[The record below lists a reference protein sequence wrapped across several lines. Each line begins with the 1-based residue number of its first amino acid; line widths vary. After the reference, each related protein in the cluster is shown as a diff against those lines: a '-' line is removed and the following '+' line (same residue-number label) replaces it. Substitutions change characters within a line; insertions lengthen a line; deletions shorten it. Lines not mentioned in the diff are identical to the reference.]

1 MAADSEPESEV
12 FEITD
17 FTTASEWERFI
28 SKVEEVLN
36 DWKLIG
42 NSLGKPLEKG
52 IFTSGTWEEKSDEI
66 SFADFKFSVTHH
78 YLVQDSTDKEGKD
91 EVLEDVIPQSMQ
103 DLLCMNNDFPPRAHC
118 LVRWYGLREFVV
130 IAPAANHDAVLSES
144 KCNLLLSS
152 VSIALGNTGCQ
163 VPLFVQIHHKWR
175 RMYVGECQGH
185 GVRTDF
191 EMVHLRKVPNQYTH
205 LSGLLD
211 IFKSKIGCPLTPLPP
226 VSIAIR
232 FTYVL
237 QDWQQY
243 FWPQQPPDID
253 ALVGGEVGGLEF
265 GKLPF
270 GACEDPISELHLA
283 TTWPH
288 LTEGIIVDNDVYSD
302 LDPIQAPHWSVR
314 VRKAENPQCLLG
326 DFVTEF
332 FKICRRKE
340 STDEILGRSTFEEEG
355 REIADITHALS
366 KLTEPAP
373 VPIHKLSVSN
383 MVHSAKK
390 KIRKHRGVEE
400 SPLNNDVLNTIL
412 LVLSNT
418 FLVLDDIDITHALS
432 KLTEP
437 APVPVHKLPVSNMVH
452 SAKKKIRKHRG
463 VEESPLNNDVL
474 NTILLFLFPD
484 AASEKPLDGSSSTD
498 NNNPVSES
506 EGYNLYNQFKSAPSD
521 SLTYKLALCLCMI
534 NFYHGGLKGVAHLW
548 QEFVLE
554 MRFRWENNFLIP
566 GLASGPPD
574 LRCCLLHQKL
584 QMLNCCIERKKA
596 RDEGRKTNT
605 SDMYPGDAGRAGD
618 QLGPDNLKDM
628 DKEKGD
634 VGKSWDSWS
643 DSEEEFFECLSDT
656 EELKGNGQ
664 ESSKKGGP
672 KEMTSLKPEG
682 RLYQHGKLTLL
693 HNGEPLY
700 IPVTQEPAPM
710 TEDLLEEQSEVLAKL
725 GTSAE
730 GAHLRARMQSAC
742 LLSDMESFKAAN
754 PGCFLE
760 DFVRW
765 YSPRDYIEE
774 EVIDEKGNMVLKGEL
789 SARMKIPSN
798 MWVEAWETA
807 KPIPARR
814 QRRLFDDTRE
824 AEKVLHYLAVQ
835 KPADLA
841 RHLLPCVIHAAVLKV
856 KEEENLENISS
867 VKKIIK
873 QIITH
878 SSKVL
883 HFPNPEDKKL
893 EEIIHQITNVEA
905 IIARARSL
913 KAKFGTEKCE
923 QEEEKE
929 DLERFVSC
937 LLEQPEVLVV
947 GAGRG
952 HAGRIIHK
960 LFVNAHRAAAMAP
973 PEEEL
978 KRMGSPEERRQNSVS
993 DFPPPA
999 GRELILRT
1007 TVPRP
1012 APYSRALP
1020 QRMYS
1025 VLTKED
1031 FRLAGAFSSDTS
1043 FF

>member
-1 MAADSEPESEV
+1 MAIECRGNIPGNGNKVLISRGDEPLK
-12 FEITD
+12 
-17 FTTASEWERFI
+17 R
-28 SKVEEVLN
+28 
-36 DWKLIG
+36 
-42 NSLGKPLEKG
+42 
-52 IFTSGTWEEKSDEI
+52 
-66 SFADFKFSVTHH
+66 
-78 YLVQDSTDKEGKD
+78 
-91 EVLEDVIPQSMQ
+91 
-103 DLLCMNNDFPPRAHC
+103 R
-118 LVRWYGLREFVV
+118 YGLREFVV
-130 IAPAANHDAVLSES
+130 IAPAANNDAVLSES

-152 VSIALGNTGCQ
+152 VQ

-175 RMYVGECQGH
+175 RLYVGECQGP

-270 GACEDPISELHLA
+270 GACEDPIS
-283 TTWPH
+283 
-288 LTEGIIVDNDVYSD
+288 D
-302 LDPIQAPHWSVR
+302 LDPVQAPHWSVR
-314 VRKAENPQCLLG
+314 VRKADNPQCLLG

-355 REIADITHALS
+355 REVADITHALS

-383 MVHSAKK
+383 MVHTAKK
-390 KIRKHRGVEE
+390 KIRKQRGVEE
-400 SPLNNDVLNTIL
+400 SPLNND
-412 LVLSNT
+412 
-418 FLVLDDIDITHALS
+418 
-432 KLTEP
+432 
-437 APVPVHKLPVSNMVH
+437 
-452 SAKKKIRKHRG
+452 
-463 VEESPLNNDVL
+463 
-474 NTILLFLFPD
+474 FLFPD
-484 AASEKPLDGSSSTD
+484 AASEKPLDGTSSTD
-498 NNNPVSES
+498 NSNPTLES
-506 EGYNLYNQFKSAPSD
+506 EEYNLYNQFKSAPSG

-596 RDEGRKTNT
+596 RDEGRKTSPSDNVTNT
-605 SDMYPGDAGRAGD
+605 YSGDAGKSGD

-628 DKEKGD
+628 DKEKGE

-664 ESSKKGGP
+664 ESGKKGGP
-672 KEMTSLKPEG
+672 KEMASLKPEG
-682 RLYQHGKLTLL
+682 RLHQHGKLTLL

-700 IPVTQEPAPM
+700 IPVTQVAVIYDISFVVCLTGLIFLLLHIILKLKPLKFQTLEISLKCAVNPLPLHQKKKKFALAAVLFEVTIKIYNVSDSPNSAFSKKSYSRALSFCASQEPAPM

-774 EVIDEKGNMVLKGEL
+774 EVIDEKGNMGEGRGNSEL
-789 SARMKIPSN
+789 LVRKITWKS
-798 MWVEAWETA
+798 
-807 KPIPARR
+807 
-814 QRRLFDDTRE
+814 
-824 AEKVLHYLAVQ
+824 
-835 KPADLA
+835 
-841 RHLLPCVIHAAVLKV
+841 
-856 KEEENLENISS
+856 LENISS

-873 QIITH
+873 QIISH

-929 DLERFVSC
+929 DLERDGLLKKFTKTVERQFVSC

-960 LFVNAHRAAAMAP
+960 LFVNAQRP
-973 PEEEL
+973 T
-978 KRMGSPEERRQNSVS
+978 V
-993 DFPPPA
+993 
-999 GRELILRT
+999 ILHI
-1007 TVPRP
+1007 
-1012 APYSRALP
+1012 
-1020 QRMYS
+1020 
-1025 VLTKED
+1025 
-1031 FRLAGAFSSDTS
+1031 
-1043 FF
+1043 

>member
-1 MAADSEPESEV
+1 
-12 FEITD
+12 
-17 FTTASEWERFI
+17 RFI

-42 NSLGKPLEKG
+42 VSSGKPLEKG
-52 IFTSGTWEEKSDEI
+52 VYTTGTWEEKSDEI

-78 YLVQDSTDKEGKD
+78 YLVQEPSDKDGK
-91 EVLEDVIPQSMQ
+91 EELAEDALPLPMQ

-130 IAPAANHDAVLSES
+130 IAPAANNEAVVSES

-163 VPLFVQIHHKWR
+163 VPVFVQIHQKWR
-175 RMYVGECQGH
+175 RMYVGECQGP

-191 EMVHLRKVPNQYTH
+191 EMVHLRKVPSQYTH
-205 LSGLLD
+205 LSGLLE
-211 IFKSKIGCPLTPLPP
+211 IFKTKIGCPLTPLPP
-226 VSIAIR
+226 VSMAIR
-232 FTYVL
+232 LTYVL

-288 LTEGIIVDNDVYSD
+288 LAEGIIVDNDVYSD
-302 LDPIQAPHWSVR
+302 LDPMQAPQWSVR
-314 VRKAENPQCLLG
+314 VRKADNPQCLLG
-326 DFVTEF
+326 DFLTEF
-332 FKICRRKE
+332 FKLCRRKE
-340 STDEILGRSTFEEEG
+340 STDEILGRSAFEEEG
-355 REIADITHALS
+355 KEVADITHALS

-373 VPIHKLSVSN
+373 VPIHKLSVTN

-390 KIRKHRGVEE
+390 KIRKHRGV
-400 SPLNNDVLNTIL
+400 D
-412 LVLSNT
+412 
-418 FLVLDDIDITHALS
+418 
-432 KLTEP
+432 
-437 APVPVHKLPVSNMVH
+437 
-452 SAKKKIRKHRG
+452 
-463 VEESPLNNDVL
+463 ESPLNNDVL

-484 AASEKPLDGSSSTD
+484 AADKLADGFESRANTSAG
-498 NNNPVSES
+498 NNPPPEN
-506 EGYNLYNQFKSAPSD
+506 EDYNLFSQFKSAPSD

-554 MRFRWENNFLIP
+554 MRYRWENNYLIP
-566 GLASGPPD
+566 GLANGSPD

-596 RDEGRKTNT
+596 RDEGKRESV
-605 SDMYPGDAGRAGD
+605 SDRSPGASGD
-618 QLGPDNLKDM
+618 GGKGAEHSGDNPDRE
-628 DKEKGD
+628 KEF
-634 VGKSWDSWS
+634 GKSWESWS
-643 DSEEEFFECLSDT
+643 DSEDEFFECLSDT
-656 EELKGNGQ
+656 EDLKGNGQ
-664 ESSKKGGP
+664 DNGKKGGA
-672 KEMTSLKPEG
+672 KEGNKEPVSLKPEG
-682 RLYQHGKLTLL
+682 RLHPHGKLMLL
-693 HNGEPLY
+693 HPGEPLY
-700 IPVTQEPAPM
+700 VPITQEPAPM

-754 PGCFLE
+754 PGCCLE

-774 EVIDEKGNMVLKGEL
+774 EVVDEKGNKVIKGEL

-814 QRRLFDDTRE
+814 QKRLFDDTRE

-841 RHLLPCVIHAAVLKV
+841 RHLLPCIIHAAVLKV
-856 KEEENLENISS
+856 KDEEALEDISS

-873 QIITH
+873 QIISH

-883 HFPNPEDKKL
+883 RFPNPEDKKL
-893 EEIIHQITNVEA
+893 EEIIAQIMSVEA

-913 KAKFGTEKCE
+913 KAKFGVEKCE
-923 QEEEKE
+923 NEEEKE
-929 DLERFVSC
+929 DLQRFVNC
-937 LLEQPEVLVV
+937 LLEQPEVSVV

-952 HAGRIIHK
+952 PAGSIIHK
-960 LFVNAHRAAAMAP
+960 LFVNAQRVSAVP
-973 PEEEL
+973 PPLEEEL
-978 KRMGSPEERRQNSVS
+978 RRSGCAEERRQGLQSE
-993 DFPPPA
+993 FPPPT
-999 GRELILRT
+999 GREVILRSA
-1007 TVPRP
+1007 VPRP
-1012 APYSRALP
+1012 APYSKALP

-1025 VLTKED
+1025 VLTRED
-1031 FRLAGAFSSDTS
+1031 FRLAGAFSADTT

>member
-52 IFTSGTWEEKSDEI
+52 VFTSGTWEEKSDEI

-78 YLVQDSTDKEGKD
+78 YLVQESTDKEGKD
-91 EVLEDVIPQSMQ
+91 EVLEDVIPQAMQ

-130 IAPAANHDAVLSES
+130 IAPAANSDAVLSES

-175 RMYVGECQGH
+175 RMYVGECQGP

-314 VRKAENPQCLLG
+314 VRKADNPQCLLG

-383 MVHSAKK
+383 MVH
-390 KIRKHRGVEE
+390 
-400 SPLNNDVLNTIL
+400 T
-412 LVLSNT
+412 
-418 FLVLDDIDITHALS
+418 
-432 KLTEP
+432 
-437 APVPVHKLPVSNMVH
+437 
-452 SAKKKIRKHRG
+452 AKKKIRKHRG

-484 AASEKPLDGSSSTD
+484 AASEKPLDGTSSTD
-498 NNNPVSES
+498 NNNPPSES
-506 EGYNLYNQFKSAPSD
+506 EEYNLYNQFKSAPSD

-534 NFYHGGLKGVAHLW
+534 NLYHGGLKGVAHLW

-605 SDMYPGDAGRAGD
+605 SDNVTNTYPGDAGKAGD
-618 QLGPDNLKDM
+618 QLGPDNLKDT
-628 DKEKGD
+628 DKEKGE

-664 ESSKKGGP
+664 EGGKKGGP
-672 KEMTSLKPEG
+672 KEMANLKPEG
-682 RLYQHGKLTLL
+682 RLIQHGKLTLL

-742 LLSDMESFKAAN
+742 LLSDMESFK
-754 PGCFLE
+754 
-760 DFVRW
+760 
-765 YSPRDYIEE
+765 
-774 EVIDEKGNMVLKGEL
+774 
-789 SARMKIPSN
+789 
-798 MWVEAWETA
+798 
-807 KPIPARR
+807 
-814 QRRLFDDTRE
+814 
-824 AEKVLHYLAVQ
+824 VLHYLAVQ

-856 KEEENLENISS
+856 KEEESLENISS

-873 QIITH
+873 QMISH

-913 KAKFGTEKCE
+913 KAKFGTERCE

-937 LLEQPEVLVV
+937 LLEQPEVLVI

-960 LFVNAHRAAAMAP
+960 LFVNAQRAAAMAP
-973 PEEEL
+973 AEEEL
-978 KRMGSPEERRQNSVS
+978 KRTGSPEERRQNSVS

-999 GRELILRT
+999 GRELILRS

-1025 VLTKED
+1025 VLTRED

>member
-1 MAADSEPESEV
+1 MLIRLDDLPDEARAAREAQVPVLETGSSRSRYYLAAELGQFAYYS
-12 FEITD
+12 
-17 FTTASEWERFI
+17 FI
-28 SKVEEVLN
+28 SKVNLKIR
-36 DWKLIG
+36 DSAIG
-42 NSLGKPLEKG
+42 RKYLKG

-66 SFADFKFSVTHH
+66 FFADFKFSVTHH
-78 YLVQDSTDKEGKD
+78 YLVQESIDKEGKD
-91 EVLEDVIPQSMQ
+91 EVLEDVLPQSMQ

-130 IAPAANHDAVLSES
+130 LAPAANSDAVLSES

-175 RMYVGECQGH
+175 RMYVGECQGP

-232 FTYVL
+232 LTYVL

-302 LDPIQAPHWSVR
+302 LDPLQAPHWSVR
-314 VRKAENPQCLLG
+314 VRKADNPHMHLC

-332 FKICRRKE
+332 FKVCRRKE

-383 MVHSAKK
+383 MVHTAKK
-390 KIRKHRGVEE
+390 KIK
-400 SPLNNDVLNTIL
+400 
-412 LVLSNT
+412 
-418 FLVLDDIDITHALS
+418 
-432 KLTEP
+432 
-437 APVPVHKLPVSNMVH
+437 
-452 SAKKKIRKHRG
+452 KHRG

-484 AASEKPLDGSSSTD
+484 AASEKPLDGTSSMD
-498 NNNPVSES
+498 NNPSSES
-506 EGYNLYNQFKSAPSD
+506 EEYNLYNQFKSAPSD

-554 MRFRWENNFLIP
+554 MRFRWENDFLIP

-596 RDEGRKTNT
+596 RDEKRKTSISDNVTNT
-605 SDMYPGDAGRAGD
+605 YPGDAGRPGD

-628 DKEKGD
+628 DKEKGEM
-634 VGKSWDSWS
+634 GKSWDSWS

-656 EELKGNGQ
+656 EEFKGNGQ
-664 ESSKKGGP
+664 ESGKKGGL
-672 KEMTSLKPEG
+672 KEMANLKPEG
-682 RLYQHGKLTLL
+682 RLNQHGKLTLL

-754 PGCFLE
+754 PGCCLE

-774 EVIDEKGNMVLKGEL
+774 EVIDEKGNTVLKGEL

-807 KPIPARR
+807 KPVPARR

-824 AEKVLHYLAVQ
+824 AEKVLHYLAMQ

-856 KEEENLENISS
+856 KEEESLENISS

-873 QIITH
+873 QIISH

-905 IIARARSL
+905 LIARARSL

-929 DLERFVSC
+929 DLESKVLVH
-937 LLEQPEVLVV
+937 LLEPSVSLNFS
-947 GAGRG
+947 ARG
-952 HAGRIIHK
+952 HSDRCVYLDFAAYDCLDSIVCMLLPPFEQASQSSPGQRQLINVCE
-960 LFVNAHRAAAMAP
+960 LPLRAA
-973 PEEEL
+973 
-978 KRMGSPEERRQNSVS
+978 RTVCERTAA
-993 DFPPPA
+993 A
-999 GRELILRT
+999 GPVDASKYCPNRLFSKIC
-1007 TVPRP
+1007 VPDP
-1012 APYSRALP
+1012 S
-1020 QRMYS
+1020 M
-1025 VLTKED
+1025 
-1031 FRLAGAFSSDTS
+1031 AGAWPCPPGNWQTNP
-1043 FF
+1043 